1 MNDNLD
7 NRDAQ
12 PADLRILTAEASHLD
27 LVAPLF
33 DAYRQFY
40 RQPADLG
47 GARAYLAARLERG
60 ESAIFLALLGAS
72 DGTVAVGFTQLYP
85 SYSSISLRAVWILYD
100 LFVAAEARR
109 SGVGRALLRHARAF
123 AAGSG
128 AGEMTLQTAVDN
140 APAQAL
146 YTALGWVRDD
156 EYLTFNLAL

>member
-33 DAYRQFY
+33 DVYRQFY

-72 DGTVAVGFTQLYP
+72 DGTVAVGLTTL
-85 SYSSISLRAVWILYD
+85 SIVLSISLRAVWILYD

-140 APAQAL
+140 ARPKRSTPPWAGCAM
-146 YTALGWVRDD
+146 TS
-156 EYLTFNLAL
+156 T